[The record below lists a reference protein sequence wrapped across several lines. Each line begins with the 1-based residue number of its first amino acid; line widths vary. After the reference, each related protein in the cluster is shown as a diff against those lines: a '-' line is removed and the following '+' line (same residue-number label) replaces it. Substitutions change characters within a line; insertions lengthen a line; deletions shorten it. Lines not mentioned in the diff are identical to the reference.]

1 MLQLRTL
8 SELNKETEAKLW
20 DSFREGEARERALRK
35 QLARLLK
42 AKATVDVQNELLQS
56 QLREEQDKPQTSQ
69 VAEDAATAAA
79 NNQKKKMTEKVKNK
93 YIAELESKLKRYE
106 GINIESL
113 IQELT
118 NKTSL
123 AEELLQ
129 EKRDRDKLLSRPG
142 SIRRDQSRRGT
153 ASRRTSEAS
162 SETPEDDGNAFKA
175 HPANSFSMMKSKSG
189 VSALLGPSIG
199 LGRIQSAD
207 TARMSPAF
215 GLSTTAAAAAAEP
228 VQIIPEHRS
237 YGKERIDE
245 LELENK
251 ALRRK
256 LFLNGIALPTESKKS
271 LAHPSVRAAAQ
282 NMISSRGT
290 TPSQSQSRPRTAN
303 TQSNSS
309 RPITANTTLADS
321 RSTSRPMTALSRP
334 MTALSRPR
342 TAASQGGG
350 ILKKTL
356 SHTPPPPPMSL
367 KSVSDRLPEISK
379 KLKFDDQ

>member
-42 AKATVDVQNELLQS
+42 AKATVEVQNELLQS
-56 QLREEQDKPQTSQ
+56 QLREEQEKPQTSQ
-69 VAEDAATAAA
+69 VAEDAAATAV

-142 SIRRDQSRRGT
+142 SIRRDPSKRGT
-153 ASRRTSEAS
+153 TSRRTSEAS
-162 SETPEDDGNAFKA
+162 SEIQEDGGDTFKA
-175 HPANSFSMMKSKSG
+175 QPLNSFSMMKSKSG
-189 VSALLGPSIG
+189 VSALVG

-207 TARMSPAF
+207 TTRMSPAF
-215 GLSTTAAAAAAEP
+215 GLSTTTTAAAAEP

-237 YGKERIDE
+237 YGKERIEE

-271 LAHPSVRAAAQ
+271 LAHPSARVAAQ

-321 RSTSRPMTALSRP
+321 RSSSRP

-350 ILKKTL
+350 ILKNAHIHSTI
-356 SHTPPPPPMSL
+356 SHTPPPPPISL